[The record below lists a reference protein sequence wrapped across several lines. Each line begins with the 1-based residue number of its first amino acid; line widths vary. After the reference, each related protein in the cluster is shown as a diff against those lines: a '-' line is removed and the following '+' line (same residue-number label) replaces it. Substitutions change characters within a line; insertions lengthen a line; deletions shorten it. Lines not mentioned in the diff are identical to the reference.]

1 MNIISFQGLYG
12 AYSDLACRKFY
23 SSYKTL
29 PCTSFEDAFNSVTQN
44 KAKFAMIPVENSIAG
59 RVSDIHFLIEN
70 TELKIVA
77 EHFLKVEHHLMCKE
91 NSKMLE
97 IKNVY
102 SHIHA
107 LSQCKK
113 KIKEL
118 KINPK
123 NFIDTAGAAKFVAS
137 SKEISNAAIASE
149 LSADIYKLKIL
160 KKNMEDKKNNTTR
173 FLVFSR
179 EYGKISKDEKVIT
192 TLIFNTKNL
201 PASLY
206 KALGGFA
213 TNGINLTRLESFF
226 VNESF
231 EKTSFLID
239 VECHPKKKA
248 FVNALKELEHY
259 SSKVKIVGFY
269 KASSYR
275 I

>member
-23 SSYKTL
+23 STYKTL

-44 KAKFAMIPVENSIAG
+44 KAKFTMIPVENSIAG

-77 EHFLKVEHHLMCKE
+77 EHFFKVEHHLICKE
-91 NSKMLE
+91 NSKMSE

-137 SKEISNAAIASE
+137 SKEVSIAAIASE
-149 LSADIYKLKIL
+149 LSAEIYKLKIL

-173 FLVFSR
+173 FLVFSK
-179 EYGKISKDEKVIT
+179 EYTKISIDEKVIT

-248 FVNALKELEHY
+248 FVNAFKELEHY
-259 SSKVKIVGFY
+259 SSKVKIIGFY